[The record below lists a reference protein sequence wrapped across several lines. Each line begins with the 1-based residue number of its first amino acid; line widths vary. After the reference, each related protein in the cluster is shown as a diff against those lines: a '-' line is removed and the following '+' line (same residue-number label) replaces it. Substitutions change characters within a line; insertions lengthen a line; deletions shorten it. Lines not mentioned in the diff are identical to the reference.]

1 MEIDSHP
8 LRGPISVFRRLFP
21 TFLSRQVLCILKGLR
36 AWCQCVKAQFQQLI
50 SLKKISKAPSV
61 ILGCRAK
68 QTDAAFTFIEL
79 TF

>member
-1 MEIDSHP
+1 MWC
-8 LRGPISVFRRLFP
+8 ISIFRRLFP
-21 TFLSRQVLCILKGLR
+21 TLLSRQLLCMLKGLR
-36 AWCQCVKAQFQQLI
+36 AWCWCVKAQFQQLI
-50 SLKKISKAPSV
+50 SLKKISKVPSV